1 MHSHC
6 TAIFY
11 LTEINTRL
19 YFEYIRTYQDLN
31 FFKAFDASAILH
43 FYNVMDFLIFCFC
56 IANVAC
62 KHFKFKFWSGLT
74 CTTPKY
80 SNWPGKVNKFIKKK
94 NYKKFCLLDSIWKY
108 ESVRECSSKYFI
120 VYIPETSLITTT
132 LTTRK
137 FRTSLKLPST
147 YMSSSRTKKSDT
159 TFKEVSLGMTE
170 FSTIGTQYII

>member
-1 MHSHC
+1 MKWINLHN
-6 TAIFY
+6 AKVFQ
-11 LTEINTRL
+11 LTW
-19 YFEYIRTYQDLN
+19 
-31 FFKAFDASAILH
+31 K
-43 FYNVMDFLIFCFC
+43 
-56 IANVAC
+56 
-62 KHFKFKFWSGLT
+62 
-74 CTTPKY
+74 
-80 SNWPGKVNKFIKKK
+80 GKQIYKKK
-94 NYKKFCLLDSIWKY
+94 NYKKFCLLDSIFFNNIKY
-108 ESVRECSSKYFI
+108 ESVRGCSSKYFI